1 MVDSVPAFGA
11 STSMPRD
18 QRFGFLFDF
27 SVKASCFATS
37 LSELSSV
44 LLVAEAAME
53 EGGVCPSSPPVDAP
67 S

>member
-1 MVDSVPAFGA
+1 
-11 STSMPRD
+11 MPRD

-27 SVKASCFATS
+27 SVKASCFATT

-44 LLVAEAAME
+44 LLVAEAALE
-53 EGGVCPSSPPVDAP
+53 AGGVCPSSPPVDAP